1 MCTDGNF
8 DDEYFKGTEESN
20 KFRQEYE
27 MRKMKQVNFLP
38 SETII
43 FPCFHFALPLDV
55 RTFVQPDIFLAMVL
69 CRMKVWILSVKD
81 WKP

>member
-27 MRKMKQVNFLP
+27 MRRMKQVNFLP
-38 SETII
+38 SELL
-43 FPCFHFALPLDV
+43 F
-55 RTFVQPDIFLAMVL
+55 FLAF
-69 CRMKVWILSVKD
+69 ILRFH
-81 WKP
+81 